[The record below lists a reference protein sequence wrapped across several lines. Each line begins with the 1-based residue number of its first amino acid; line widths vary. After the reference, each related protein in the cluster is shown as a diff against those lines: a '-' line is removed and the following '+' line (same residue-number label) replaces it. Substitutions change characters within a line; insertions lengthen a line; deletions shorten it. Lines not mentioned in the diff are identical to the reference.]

1 MTPEIRKWFKPGAV
15 VPIEPSTIS
24 ALMAEVV
31 RLDSTNKRLRDA
43 LGSVASYAQT
53 AAVEI

>member
-1 MTPEIRKWFKPGAV
+1 MAPEIRKWFKPGAV